1 MYTRMNFNAYFINI
15 DDINYDNEHLKKN
28 VLYWIPISYFTLFF
42 FFYFFIFVVD
52 ILLPI
57 LEFFF

>member
-15 DDINYDNEHLKKN
+15 DDINYDNEHNLKKN

-42 FFYFFIFVVD
+42 FLFLHFCC
-52 ILLPI
+52 
-57 LEFFF
+57 

>member
-42 FFYFFIFVVD
+42 FSISSFLLLFYFPF
-52 ILLPI
+52 
-57 LEFFF
+57 

>member
-15 DDINYDNEHLKKN
+15 DDINYDNEHLKKKCPLLDTN
-28 VLYWIPISYFTLFF
+28 FIFYIVF
-42 FFYFFIFVVD
+42 FFYFFIFVV